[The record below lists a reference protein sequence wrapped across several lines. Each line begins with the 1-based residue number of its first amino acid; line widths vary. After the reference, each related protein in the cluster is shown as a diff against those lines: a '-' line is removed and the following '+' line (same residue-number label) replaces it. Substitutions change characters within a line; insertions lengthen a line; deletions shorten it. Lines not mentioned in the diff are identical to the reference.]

1 MKAIWGALTAVFLAG
16 CSQQQGTAPASEQG
30 SAQNYDPARR
40 AANQTAPRTGAP
52 ERSARLPGVQ
62 ETGQQAE
69 QAKLGFLKRIR
80 DADPQQKTIER
91 ALMNERNELGIIL
104 SRNVAMNDIP
114 TLMQSLLKQMAAEFP
129 GENLT
134 VTAYAPTEPPMAIGT
149 GRLDAST
156 REMTYTPAQQQR
168 R

>member
-1 MKAIWGALTAVFLAG
+1 MAGMKAFLGVATLAAALAG
-16 CSQQQGTAPASEQG
+16 CSQPQGTGPAYEQGTAQG
-30 SAQNYDPARR
+30 GNSAEAM
-40 AANQTAPRTGAP
+40 P
-52 ERSARLPGVQ
+52 ERSESLPEYDGRGGRAQ
-62 ETGQQAE
+62 E
-69 QAKLGFLKRIR
+69 QAKLTFLKRIR
-80 DADPQQKTIER
+80 EADPQYNTIER

-104 SRNVAMNDIP
+104 SRNVAMDDIP
-114 TLMQSLLKQMAAEFP
+114 TLMRSLLKQMAAEFP

-134 VTAYAPTEPPMAIGT
+134 VVAYAPTEPPMVIGT

>member
-1 MKAIWGALTAVFLAG
+1 MKAILAWPTAVAALVLAG
-16 CSQQQGTAPASEQG
+16 CSQQQGTAPAYEQG
-30 SAQNYDPARR
+30 SGQVYERNSQEALPQ
-40 AANQTAPRTGAP
+40 
-52 ERSARLPGVQ
+52 RSARLPEYQ
-62 ETGQQAE
+62 ERGGQAQE
-69 QAKLGFLKRIR
+69 QAKLSFLKRIR
-80 DADPQQKTIER
+80 EADPQYNTIER

-104 SRNVAMNDIP
+104 SRNVEMNEIP
-114 TLMQSLLKQMAAEFP
+114 TLMRSLLKQMAGEFP

-134 VTAYAPTEPPMAIGT
+134 VVAYAPTEPPMVIGT

>member
-1 MKAIWGALTAVFLAG
+1 MKALLGAAAAVVLAG
-16 CSQQQGTAPASEQG
+16 CSQQQGTGPAYEQG
-30 SAQNYDPARR
+30 SGQNSAE
-40 AANQTAPRTGAP
+40 ALP
-52 ERSARLPGVQ
+52 ERSARLPEYQGGG
-62 ETGQQAE
+62 GQAQE
-69 QAKLGFLKRIR
+69 QAKLTFLKRIR
-80 DADPQQKTIER
+80 DADPQYNTIER

-104 SRNVAMNDIP
+104 SRNVAMDDIP
-114 TLMQSLLKQMAAEFP
+114 TLMRSLLKQMAAEFP

-134 VTAYAPTEPPMAIGT
+134 VIAYAPTEPPMAIGT

>member
-1 MKAIWGALTAVFLAG
+1 MKAFLGAVAALVVAG

-30 SAQNYDPARR
+30 GAQSHERR
-40 AANQTAPRTGAP
+40 SSVATP
-52 ERSARLPGVQ
+52 ERSARLPDS
-62 ETGQQAE
+62 QAGTEQSQE
-69 QAKLGFLKRIR
+69 QAKLSFLKRIR
-80 DADPQQKTIER
+80 DADPQYNTIER

-104 SRNVAMNDIP
+104 SRNVSMDDIP
-114 TLMQSLLKQMAAEFP
+114 TLMRSLLKQMAAEFP

-134 VTAYAPTEPPMAIGT
+134 VIAYAPTEPPMAIGT